1 MMKKKALLLY
11 SLLSM
16 LITLTSCDNYQ
27 TLFEEDSND
36 WMAFGDAEW
45 VFTGEEFIG
54 SVKEGNGF
62 VMTNDSYKNFD
73 LELEFKP
80 DSTINSGVFIR
91 CANKELSATDCH
103 EINIWDLHPNQDFR
117 TGAIV
122 SKVVPKNYVETINK
136 WNTYRIKAN
145 GNQIKV
151 WVNNHI
157 TADSSFT
164 TPLSGYIAL
173 QAMGNGEISF
183 RNIKLSIIE

>member
-1 MMKKKALLLY
+1 MKCKVAFLLVCALASCTNTTSLFQENSDDWETFGTAKWQFSKGVLKGSINEGEGFLMTKK
-11 SLLSM
+11 S
-16 LITLTSCDNYQ
+16 
-27 TLFEEDSND
+27 
-36 WMAFGDAEW
+36 
-45 VFTGEEFIG
+45 FT
-54 SVKEGNGF
+54 
-62 VMTNDSYKNFD
+62 NFM

-91 CANKELSATDCH
+91 CVNKELSATDCH

-151 WVNNHI
+151 WVNNRI